1 MSARPRFIPT
11 EPARDLERDAA
22 TSAAARHRA
31 VRVVAALSTGV
42 EDCRELLG
50 MLGMLGLHRAAGLPG
65 PAPDEF
71 VEFTPPQPGRP

>member
-1 MSARPRFIPT
+1 MNARPRFIPI

-22 TSAAARHRA
+22 TSAAARRRA

-42 EDCRELLG
+42 EDCREL
-50 MLGMLGLHRAAGLPG
+50 LGMLGLHRAAGLPG